1 MFNNIG
7 FAANKDTIMFPPPS
21 LITLLT
27 HKLTKSLSLVFL
39 ILVCGHFHY
48 VKYFNITN
56 KWSYILNV
64 EAIKN
69 YNYII
74 RCKCIMS
81 VSVSYDNYL
90 TN

>member
-1 MFNNIG
+1 MFNNII

-27 HKLTKSLSLVFL
+27 HKPFACFL
-39 ILVCGHFHY
+39 ILVCEHFHY